1 MKYDARNKWTRIGYH
16 LIFWIGVNLFFSL
29 NGAMFPLYATNG
41 WGISLGDAL
50 TVPWIM
56 AIVDIPYAYC
66 LTYFL
71 IPRYLW
77 TKKYWTF
84 AGAIVVW
91 MVIGILLNY
100 LIRRWILFPLS
111 GELSEYSFGKTV
123 FAFSY
128 FILLNA
134 TAFMLA
140 FAKIAKSYFL
150 VNQRVGLLQNERLM
164 AELQLLKSQV
174 HPHFLFNTLNN
185 LQSLI
190 IQRSD
195 QAPEMAQRL
204 HALTKYIMVECKK
217 EEIPLQNEIAILR
230 DYIGL
235 QKVRYDER
243 LSVAFQVH
251 GDVDGLSISPLLLM
265 PLLENS
271 FKHGVSRQVND
282 CWIRLDI
289 HCEKKGLCVQVS
301 NSREETVRAED
312 YTGGIG
318 LQNIRKRLDLLYEK
332 DYDLAIVPEKDS
344 FSVRLQLNHA

>member
-1 MKYDARNKWTRIGYH
+1 
-16 LIFWIGVNLFFSL
+16 
-29 NGAMFPLYATNG
+29 
-41 WGISLGDAL
+41 LGGGL
-50 TVPWIM
+50 
-56 AIVDIPYAYC
+56 
-66 LTYFL
+66 
-71 IPRYLW
+71 R
-77 TKKYWTF
+77 
-84 AGAIVVW
+84 
-91 MVIGILLNY
+91 
-100 LIRRWILFPLS
+100 
-111 GELSEYSFGKTV
+111 EHSFGETV
-123 FAFSY
+123 FAFTY
-128 FILLNA
+128 FVLLNA
-134 TAFMLA
+134 SACLLVA
-140 FAKIAKSYFL
+140 AKMIKSYSL
-150 VNQRVGLLQNERLM
+150 VKRRVGLLRNERLM

-195 QAPEMAQRL
+195 QAAEMAQRL

-243 LSVAFQVH
+243 LSVAFRVH
-251 GDVDGLSISPLLLM
+251 GDIDGLSISPLLLM

-301 NSREETVRAED
+301 NSREEAVRAQD

-332 DYDLAIVPEKDS
+332 DYDLAIAPEKDS
-344 FSVRLQLNHA
+344 FTVTLQLNHA